1 VLNIRKVLYNIE
13 YVLGALGGRQLE
25 AASICD
31 LIGDLLLPV
40 YLVFCHVVFPLIAVI
55 YDILLP
61 SIQYQL
67 SIVLLISR
75 PVTYYLLQPAMGLP
89 AQALERTKLYRRTA
103 HLRRTHR
110 AHGTH

>member
-1 VLNIRKVLYNIE
+1 M
-13 YVLGALGGRQLE
+13 
-25 AASICD
+25 C
-31 LIGDLLLPV
+31 
-40 YLVFCHVVFPLIAVI
+40 CHVVFPLIAVI

-67 SIVLLISR
+67 TIVLLISR
-75 PVTYYLLQPAMGLP
+75 PVMYYLLQPAMGLP

-110 AHGTH
+110 AHGTHSLTAEKEPQEVAKHSPLRSKTCI

>member
-1 VLNIRKVLYNIE
+1 M
-13 YVLGALGGRQLE
+13 
-25 AASICD
+25 C
-31 LIGDLLLPV
+31 
-40 YLVFCHVVFPLIAVI
+40 CHVVFPLIAVI

-67 SIVLLISR
+67 SVLFISR
-75 PVTYYLLQPAMGLP
+75 PVMYYPLQPAMGLP

-110 AHGTH
+110 AHGTHSLTAEKEPQEVAKYFPHETMY